1 MKKYYA
7 VKKGRK
13 KGIYLSWDECKKQ
26 VEKFS
31 GAVYKSFSSL
41 EEAKSFIE
49 ETLETI
55 STDCL
60 HAYVDGSYNITTKEY
75 GYGCVIIYH
84 NKVVNEY
91 YGKGNNEQLALMRN
105 VSGEIL
111 GSLRAMKYAKEN
123 NYNEITIYYDYE
135 GIEKWVNGLWKA
147 NKEGTI
153 KYQQMVKEYRKN
165 LKINFVKV
173 LAHSG
178 NYYND
183 RADMLAKKAVGIIN
197 G

>member
-1 MKKYYA
+1 
-7 VKKGRK
+7 
-13 KGIYLSWDECKKQ
+13 
-26 VEKFS
+26 
-31 GAVYKSFSSL
+31 
-41 EEAKSFIE
+41 
-49 ETLETI
+49 
-55 STDCL
+55 
-60 HAYVDGSYNITTKEY
+60 
-75 GYGCVIIYH
+75 
-84 NKVVNEY
+84 
-91 YGKGNNEQLALMRN
+91 MRN

-135 GIEKWVNGLWKA
+135 GIEKWANGLWKA

>member
-75 GYGCVIIYH
+75 GYGCVIIYC

-135 GIEKWVNGLWKA
+135 GIEKWANGLWKA